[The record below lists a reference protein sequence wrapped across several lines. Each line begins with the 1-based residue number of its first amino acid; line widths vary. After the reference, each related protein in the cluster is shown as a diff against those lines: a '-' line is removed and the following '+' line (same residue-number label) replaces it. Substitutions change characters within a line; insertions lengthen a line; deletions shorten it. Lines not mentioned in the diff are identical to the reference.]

1 MIAVTDKLPGLHMRI
16 PPQPITERQRPT
28 PVSRPETGGA
38 AFQEILKKRLDTST
52 LKFSGHAQARLR
64 LRGIQLDAE
73 QLRKLEE
80 AVDKAAAK
88 GSRDT
93 LVVMNGNVFVVSVRN
108 RTVITVVDRDS
119 ARENVFTQIDSAVL
133 TD

>member
-1 MIAVTDKLPGLHMRI
+1 MTDKLPGLHMRI
-16 PPQPITERQRPT
+16 PPQPITYRSTPRPVQRP
-28 PVSRPETGGA
+28 ENAGA
-38 AFQEILKKRLDTST
+38 AFQEILKSKLETST

-64 LRGIQLDAE
+64 LRNIQLDAE
-73 QLRKLEE
+73 QLDKLEE

-93 LVVMNGNVFVVSVRN
+93 LVVMDGNAFVVSVRN
-108 RTVITVVDRDS
+108 RTEITVVDRAS
-119 ARENVFTQIDSAVL
+119 AKENVFTLIVSAVL

>member
-1 MIAVTDKLPGLHMRI
+1 MTDKLPGLHMRI
-16 PPQPITERQRPT
+16 PPQPITERSAPRPIGK
-28 PVSRPETGGA
+28 PETSGA
-38 AFQEILKKRLDTST
+38 AFQEILKSKLETT

-64 LRGIQLDAE
+64 LRNIQLDAE
-73 QLRKLEE
+73 QLHKLEQ

-93 LVVMNGNVFVVSVRN
+93 LVVMDGNVFVVSVRN
-108 RTVITVVDRDS
+108 RTVITVVDRAS
-119 ARENVFTQIDSAVL
+119 AKENVFTQIDSAVL